1 MPPSFAELEPLSLK
15 DRVVSALKDAFF
27 SGSLKPGDPIVER
40 DVARQMRVGTP
51 VVREALISLQ
61 GQGFVRR
68 IANTGTYVTEFEKD
82 EVRQLY
88 SLRIEL
94 EVLAFRWAR
103 QRVTEADLNELADLL
118 ASVVRAGE
126 AGDRRRFLE
135 CDYEFHRHCWKLS
148 GNTYLYE
155 TLDRL
160 MAPLFAFVVLASD
173 VPMTASMG
181 KEHYE
186 LLRALRELQEPEF
199 SSVVRRTI
207 SGFAVRWVTAIAPG
221 DEAGL

>member
-27 SGSLKPGDPIVER
+27 SGALKPGDPIVER

-94 EVLAFRWAR
+94 EVLAFQWAR
-103 QRVTEADLNELADLL
+103 QRVAEADLNRLAELL
-118 ASVVRAGE
+118 AAVVRAGE
-126 AGDRRRFLE
+126 TADRRRFLE

-148 GNTYLYE
+148 GNVYLYE

-186 LLRALRELQEPEF
+186 LLRALRELHEPEF

-207 SGFAVRWVTAIAPG
+207 SGFAARWVTAIAPN
-221 DEAGL
+221 DNAKL